1 MNLAL
6 EHWHI
11 EVSSICTLKCS
22 RCTRSELPEGLLN
35 RQLDLKFFKNQIGDQ
50 RIREMRKISFCGADG
65 DPIYCKE
72 FLEIL
77 EYIKILNPNIS
88 ITIITNGSYKSVTWW
103 EKLAGILNEHDEL
116 HWSVDGWDQESNNK
130 YRTNCDWSSIILG
143 MQTFR
148 ECNNSTYTVIDSIG
162 FSFNENDLKK
172 IKQVAIDHNLDCWQL
187 TKSTLFGSVYPHK
200 YGDNDPLEPINKNLI
215 ASGFRYEREQTVLTN
230 RTRPGLELKD
240 FFWKKAVELQNSNE
254 YPALCYVGNK
264 GVFVNSRG
272 DFFPCCWTATRHE
285 HNNRISTL
293 AKTKFNLHNHT
304 LDTILNDDYWQTEF
318 KKFDNLE
325 CKTRCIKS
333 KLYDK
338 SYVTEW

>member
-1 MNLAL
+1 M
-6 EHWHI
+6 
-11 EVSSICTLKCS
+11 
-22 RCTRSELPEGLLN
+22 
-35 RQLDLKFFKNQIGDQ
+35 
-50 RIREMRKISFCGADG
+50 
-65 DPIYCKE
+65 
-72 FLEIL
+72 
-77 EYIKILNPNIS
+77 
-88 ITIITNGSYKSVTWW
+88 
-103 EKLAGILNEHDEL
+103 
-116 HWSVDGWDQESNNK
+116 
-130 YRTNCDWSSIILG
+130 
-143 MQTFR
+143 
-148 ECNNSTYTVIDSIG
+148 
-162 FSFNENDLKK
+162 
-172 IKQVAIDHNLDCWQL
+172 
-187 TKSTLFGSVYPHK
+187 
-200 YGDNDPLEPINKNLI
+200 
-215 ASGFRYEREQTVLTN
+215 LTN